1 MSELRLCCV
10 QVAAVEVG
18 LSQQQSSRSKGSLR
32 MLLSELREKD
42 PAIQFARARVARRE
56 QLQKP

>member
-1 MSELRLCCV
+1 MCCA